1 MGKGAPFMS
10 ESTDMTSTIE
20 RAFLGL
26 DREAAEMLQK
36 VAVANRYPPGT
47 ALCREGDVA
56 DTLFIIVKGKVVV
69 TRDLEG
75 TDEDFVLGYMGSGQ
89 FFGEMGLI
97 TEETRAATV
106 STTELTEVLEITKED
121 FEKTF
126 QASPAMAR
134 SILNTM
140 IGIIRETDKR
150 AIEDLEKRYQEL
162 AKAYEELEA
171 AQADRIAKAAL
182 EAQMEVAAKAQRS
195 LLPTHLPTVPGYQF
209 AAQFEPAR
217 HIGGDFYDVRL
228 LESGMVSVLG
238 ADVSDK
244 GAHAALFMAVSR
256 TLFMTEEQYHSEPVE
271 VMQSVHARLIESS
284 AYDMFVTALYGILNP
299 ATGDFRYVRGGHDEP
314 IWVHAGGSWEFLGGQ
329 GRFLGLWPGD
339 GGWSEEHIT
348 LKPGDV
354 LVIYSDGVTDMRS
367 PAGESFGEKRLAELV
382 SNLHEDDADTITRK
396 VYEAVQKHRGTAKA
410 FDDFTLVVMRVDQP
424 STI

>member
-1 MGKGAPFMS
+1 MGKGAPLMS
-10 ESTDMTSTIE
+10 ETTGITSTIE

-36 VAVANRYPPGT
+36 VAVARSYPPGT

-106 STTELTEVLEITKED
+106 STTEPTEVLEITKED

-228 LESGMVSVLG
+228 LENGMVSVLG

-256 TLFMTEEQYHSEPVE
+256 TLFMTEEQYHNEPVE

-284 AYDMFVTALYGILNP
+284 TYDMFVTALYGILDP
-299 ATGDFRYVRGGHDEP
+299 TTGDFRYVRGGHDEP
-314 IWVHAGGSWEFLGGQ
+314 IWVHADGSWEFLGGQ

-354 LVIYSDGVTDMRS
+354 LAIYSDGVTDMRN
-367 PAGESFGEKRLAELV
+367 PTGESFSEERLAELV
-382 SNLHEDDADTITRK
+382 SSLHEDDAVTITRK

>member
-1 MGKGAPFMS
+1 MS
-10 ESTDMTSTIE
+10 EPTGIATVIE

-26 DREAAEMLQK
+26 DREASEMLQRVS
-36 VAVANRYPPGT
+36 VARTYPPGT

-56 DTLFIIVKGKVVV
+56 DTLFIIVSGRVVV

-75 TDEDFVLGYMGSGQ
+75 TDEDFVLGYMNAGQ

-106 STTELTEVLEITKED
+106 STTEPTEVLEITKED

-126 QASPAMAR
+126 QGSPAMAR
-134 SILNTM
+134 SILKAM

-209 AAQFEPAR
+209 AARFEPAR

-228 LESGMVSVLG
+228 LDNGMVSLLG

-271 VMQSVHARLIESS
+271 VMESVHRRLIESS
-284 AYDMFVTALYGILNP
+284 TYDMFVTALYGILNP
-299 ATGDFRYVRGGHDEP
+299 VTGDLRYVRGGHDEP
-314 IWVHAGGSWEFLGGQ
+314 IWVHADGTWEFLTGK
-329 GRFLGLWPGD
+329 GRFLGLWPGT
-339 GGWSEEHIT
+339 GGWSEERIT
-348 LKPGDV
+348 LKSGDV
-354 LVIYSDGVTDMRS
+354 LAIYSDGVTDMRD
-367 PAGESFGEKRLAELV
+367 PAGESFGGERLAELL
-382 SNLHEDDADTITRK
+382 SSLHRDDADTIARK
-396 VYEAVQKHRGTAKA
+396 VYDAVQKHRGTAKA
-410 FDDFTLVVMRVDQP
+410 FDDFTLVVVRVE
-424 STI
+424 

>member
-1 MGKGAPFMS
+1 MGKGANHMS
-10 ESTDMTSTIE
+10 DQTSLIALIE
-20 RAFLGL
+20 RAFQGL
-26 DREAAEMLQK
+26 DQEAAQMLER
-36 VAVANRYPPGT
+36 VAVAKSYPAET
-47 ALCREGDVA
+47 VLCREGDVA
-56 DTLFIIVKGKVVV
+56 DTLFIIVDGRVAV

-75 TDEDFVLGYMGSGQ
+75 VDEDFVLGYMSSGQ

-106 STTELTEVLEITKED
+106 TTMLPTKVLEITKED
-121 FEKTF
+121 FERTF

-150 AIEDLEKRYQEL
+150 AIEDLEQRYQEL
-162 AKAYEELEA
+162 AKAYEDLEA
-171 AQADRIAKAAL
+171 AQADRIARAAL

-195 LLPTHLPTVPGYQF
+195 LLPTRLPTVKGYQF

-217 HIGGDFYDVRL
+217 HIGGDFYDVRVL
-228 LESGMVSVLG
+228 DTGMVSILG

-271 VMQSVHARLIESS
+271 VMEAVHRGLLESS

-299 ATGDFRYVRGGHDEP
+299 ATGEFRYVRGGHDEP
-314 IWVHAGGSWEFLGGQ
+314 IWVHADGQWEFLGGN
-329 GRFLGLWPGD
+329 GRFLGLWPDLGE
-339 GGWSEEHIT
+339 GFGEEHIT
-348 LKPGDV
+348 LASGDL
-354 LVIYSDGVTDMRS
+354 LVIYSDGVTDMRN
-367 PAGESFGEKRLAELV
+367 PAGDSFGADRLADLV
-382 SNLHEDDADTITRK
+382 SSQRQQDAESIARS
-396 VYEAVQKHRGTAKA
+396 VYETVQAHRNGAQA
-410 FDDFTLVVMRVDQP
+410 FDDFTLVVVRVE
-424 STI
+424 